1 MAPVRSAIGHVRDPL
16 YLNAYAL
23 MASNLMTSA
32 LGVVYWALAARF
44 YAVETVGVASATISL
59 IAFLSGLSQLNLRAA
74 LLRLVPEAGAA
85 APRLVATGGA
95 LGLIAFEAM
104 SAFRLEPVASLD
116 VGGLSVLSVVLLTA
130 ATIVWNVFNIQDGL
144 LTGLRRTIWVP
155 LENAAY
161 GIAKLVVLIGIAG
174 TGTAA
179 AILTSWY
186 VPVVAVVAVVTAV
199 VAWRWLPEHA
209 RAVLDRQHAATTLI
223 GQRRRLLRYVA
234 SDYIASL
241 FALATST
248 LLPVLIANS
257 LGAAHQDEVAYFY
270 LAWIVAASLDLLP
283 INPFASLTVEA
294 ASGRADL
301 ATETRRALLH
311 SARILVPVMLGI
323 AVFAPL
329 LLQVFGATYAARGT
343 DLLRLLALGVIPYM
357 VVTICLAAARV
368 QGRSRDLVAIQAA
381 LAVLALGGSALLVG
395 PYGITG
401 VGVAML
407 GARTIMAIILGWTR
421 LWPLLRGRAAR

>member
-1 MAPVRSAIGHVRDPL
+1 M
-16 YLNAYAL
+16 
-23 MASNLMTSA
+23 
-32 LGVVYWALAARF
+32 
-44 YAVETVGVASATISL
+44 
-59 IAFLSGLSQLNLRAA
+59 
-74 LLRLVPEAGAA
+74 PEAGAA
-85 APRLVATGGA
+85 APRLVATAYVVTIVVGGA

-283 INPFASLTVEA
+283 INLFASLTVEA